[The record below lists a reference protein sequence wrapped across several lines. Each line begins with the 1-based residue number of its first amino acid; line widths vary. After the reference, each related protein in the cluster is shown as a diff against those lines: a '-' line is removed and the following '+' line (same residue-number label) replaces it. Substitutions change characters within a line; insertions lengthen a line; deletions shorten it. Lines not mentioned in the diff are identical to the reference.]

1 MGFYGGMWFVVM
13 VVVVVVVVVVVTIV
27 GYDLWGCGC
36 GWQWWCGS
44 VVHSQTGR
52 GKERDIEREEE

>member
-1 MGFYGGMWFVVM
+1 M
-13 VVVVVVVVVVVTIV
+13 VVVVATAVVMAV